1 MAFFDGKGNNM
12 KFIIGSTNQAKVKAA
27 RAVIES
33 HFPGSELSEVKV
45 PSGVKDQPFGD
56 EETREGALNRA
67 TNAAHELV
75 GAIGIGLE
83 GGVRMLGDEMFVCN
97 WGAIV
102 LPSGKSFTAGGAQI
116 PLPDEIA
123 SELQKGR
130 ELGVIVDEYFKAS
143 GIRHSEGAI
152 GMFTAQAIT
161 RDKLFE
167 HVMQLLIGQ
176 LKYNERAN

>member
-1 MAFFDGKGNNM
+1 M

-27 RAVIES
+27 REVIES
-33 HFPGSELSEVKV
+33 HFPGSELSSMKV

-56 EETREGALNRA
+56 EETRVGALNRA
-67 TNAAHELV
+67 ANAANEAN

-83 GGVRMLGDEMFVCN
+83 GGIRMQGEEMFVCN
-97 WGAIV
+97 WGALV
-102 LPSGKSFTAGGAQI
+102 LPSGKSFTAAGAQI

-123 SELQKGR
+123 SELQNGR
-130 ELGVIVDEYFKAS
+130 ELGVVVDEYFKAS

-152 GMFTAQAIT
+152 GMFTANAIT

-176 LKYNERAN
+176 LKYYKKAN

>member
-1 MAFFDGKGNNM
+1 MN
-12 KFIIGSTNQAKVKAA
+12 FIIGSTNQAKVKAA
-27 RAVIES
+27 RTVIEN
-33 HFPGSELSEVKV
+33 HFPGSKVSEVKV
-45 PSGVKDQPFGD
+45 PSGVKDQPVGD
-56 EETREGALNRA
+56 EETRAGALNRA
-67 TNAAHELV
+67 TNATNELV

-83 GGVRMLGDEMFVCN
+83 GGVKVLEDEMFVCN
-97 WGAIV
+97 WGALV

-123 SELQKGR
+123 SELLKGR
-130 ELGVIVDEYFKAS
+130 ELGIVVDEYFKAS

-152 GMFTAQAIT
+152 GMFTAHAVT

-176 LKYNERAN
+176 LKYYKNA

>member
-1 MAFFDGKGNNM
+1 M
-12 KFIIGSTNQAKVKAA
+12 KFIIGSTNQAKVKAVQ
-27 RAVIES
+27 AVIES
-33 HFPGSELSEVKV
+33 YFPGSGLSEMKV
-45 PSGVKDQPFGD
+45 LSGVKDQPFGE
-56 EETREGALNRA
+56 EETRTGALNRA
-67 TNAAHELV
+67 TNAAKELE

-97 WGAIV
+97 WGALV

-123 SELQKGR
+123 IELQKGR
-130 ELGVIVDEYFKAS
+130 ELGVVVDEYFKAG

-152 GMFTAQAIT
+152 GMFTAHVVT

-176 LKYNERAN
+176 LKYYEPAN

>member
-1 MAFFDGKGNNM
+1 ME
-12 KFIIGSTNQAKVKAA
+12 FIIGSTNIAKVKAA

-33 HFPGSELSEVKV
+33 HFPGSEVAQVKV

-56 EETREGALNRA
+56 EETRTGALNRA
-67 TNAAHELV
+67 ANAAKEQS

-83 GGVRMLGDEMFVCN
+83 GGVRMIGDEMFVCN
-97 WGAIV
+97 WGAVV
-102 LPSGKSFTAGGAQI
+102 LPSGKAFTAGGAQI
-116 PLPDEIA
+116 PLPEEIA

-130 ELGVIVDEYFKAS
+130 ELGIVVDEYFEAN
-143 GIRHSEGAI
+143 GIRHHKGAI
-152 GMFTAQAIT
+152 GMFTAQAVT

-176 LKYNERAN
+176 LKYDNSAH

>member
-1 MAFFDGKGNNM
+1 MR
-12 KFIIGSTNQAKVKAA
+12 FIIGSTNQAKVKAA

-56 EETREGALNRA
+56 EETRTGALNRA
-67 TNAAHELV
+67 TNAANEKS

-83 GGVRMLGDEMFVCN
+83 GGVRMIGSEMFVCN
-97 WGAIV
+97 WGALV
-102 LPSGKSFTAGGAQI
+102 LPSGKLFTAGGAQI
-116 PLPDEIA
+116 TLPEEIA
-123 SELQKGR
+123 SELKKGR
-130 ELGVIVDEYFKAS
+130 ELGAVVDEYFNAH
-143 GIRHSEGAI
+143 GIRNSEGAI
-152 GMFTAQAIT
+152 GMFTALVIT

-176 LKYNERAN
+176 LKYYMKA